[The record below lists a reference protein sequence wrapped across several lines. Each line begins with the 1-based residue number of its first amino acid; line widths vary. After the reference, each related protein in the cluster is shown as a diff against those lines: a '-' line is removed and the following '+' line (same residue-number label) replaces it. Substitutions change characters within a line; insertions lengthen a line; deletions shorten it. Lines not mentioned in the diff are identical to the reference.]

1 MNSLRRIR
9 WIMENPVCSARAIAS
24 WCCCLIFIWVAS
36 PAEGHNGKVALARP
50 LAEITVDGD
59 LSDWPADM
67 DRYAIGLVEYGSS
80 PIDVADF
87 EGDFRVGYDARTSV
101 LYLGI
106 DVRDNSF
113 VPEPDANSSWES
125 QDGCE
130 VYLDVAHGLEGSPV
144 VQHLSYGMR
153 REGGSAGDSGSVA
166 YASSRKEGRYQY
178 EWRLDLEDGQ
188 MRPGRVLGVDVVVC
202 DKDADDSFSWMAWG
216 KGTVK
221 PMRVDRRGDV
231 ILVGKDTQVGELTGR
246 ISQQGSVQG
255 IEGVDV
261 RIQSLVDGE
270 LWTRVETDHAGIF
283 QVVLPEGRY
292 AVEMEA
298 GRGKISSEQVEIEKG
313 AARRVIFK
321 IPPAEG
327 SRVEAGAGRAAET
340 ATGMSQGLWQSFG
353 VSDGMVGRSVRAILQ
368 DDASNLWLGT
378 DRGLSRYD
386 GRSFTSFTIEDG
398 LVGNDV
404 TALVEDSAG
413 NLWVGTADGLS
424 RYDGQYFTNFTIED
438 GLIGNDVTALVE
450 DGAGNLWVGTADGLS
465 RYDGQYF
472 TSFTI
477 EDGLSANGVTALVED
492 GAGHLWVGTSRGL
505 SRSDTR
511 GFVSWTRDDGLIDD
525 GVSKLLADSDG
536 NLWIGTAD
544 GLSRYDGQEF
554 AHFAI
559 DDSLEA
565 EVVTALWED
574 ESGNLWIGVQGSGLH
589 QWMGAGKDCCE
600 EKKIIGFNTENGLP
614 HNNVNALLEDS
625 TGGLW
630 VGTGDGLSRYNGAY
644 FIRLTEKEGLP
655 SNDVIALEEGGDGK
669 VWIGTGEGIG
679 WHDGTTFSPF
689 ALPGDPESDQVYAL
703 LEDRLGN
710 LWLSTA
716 SGLVCYD
723 GVECRIFTTADGLAH
738 NVGDVLLEDQ
748 GGELW
753 IGTQTGL
760 SRYDGEEFQ
769 TFTAVDGLAHNDV
782 NALAEDHQGIL
793 WIGTW
798 SGGLGRYDGEDFRT
812 FTTADGLPSNVVSA
826 LLVDGDGVLWVGTDD
841 GLASYDGEEFRIFTM
856 ADGLADN
863 IVSVLAE
870 DDQGILWIG
879 SVGGVSRYD
888 GRVFQNL
895 LKWDGLTSNQIAR
908 LLCTRS
914 GDIWIGTVNG
924 GVNRYHQY
932 DLPPS
937 VAIRGITA
945 DRIYGPLE
953 SISLPSSQSLLA
965 FSFRGISLKTRPG
978 AMLYRYRLRGH
989 QEEWQVTANEHVEYQ
1004 DLPRGEYVFEV
1015 EAIDRDLAYSVEPAL
1030 VEVDVHLP
1038 YQRIALRIALGIALV
1053 LIWWQARQIIR
1064 RNRALRQMNRELEGA
1079 KEEADEANRAK
1090 SYFLANMSHEIRT
1103 PMNAIIG
1110 FTDLLGDTEMDGKQ
1124 REYVKMVESSSHALL
1139 GLINDIL
1146 DFSKVEAGKLE
1157 MERREFRLRELL
1169 KETVGMFREKVAETG
1184 VELGA
1189 DIAEEVPDGLVGD
1202 SLRLKQVLVNLASNA
1217 VKFTAKG
1224 GKVRIGVEV
1233 VEMGGEQAV
1242 LKLAVQDT
1250 GIGIAADKI
1259 DELFSAFSQAD
1270 GSTTR
1275 KYGGT
1280 GLGLAVC
1287 KQLVELM
1294 GGRIGAESEPGEGSC
1309 FHFTATFGLWAVPEN
1324 EEDAGA
1330 VLEEAPVG
1338 LKGHVLLAEDNLIN
1352 QKLAV
1357 ILLEKAGLTVDVA
1370 EDGQKA
1376 VEAVRARPYDAVLM
1390 DVQMPEMDGI
1400 EATREIR
1407 RDAAL
1412 KGLPIVAMT
1421 ASVMKGD
1428 KEKCLEAGMDD
1439 FVSKPIDPG
1448 ELIDAMHR
1456 WIGKGKGRAEED
1468 RPAVEVETNE
1478 DEESRGLSALSGI
1491 DVEEALKRMS
1501 GSEELLRELLK
1512 DFAVQFGEAVEEI
1525 RAALNE
1531 GDTALAQRLA
1541 HTLKG
1546 TAGNLSAKDLQAA
1559 ALVLETAIRE
1569 GRTDDVEEPMGAADR
1584 ELGRVLE
1591 EIRQL
1596 DDGAENEPTS
1606 VEEDGGELDR
1616 EGMAVLLAELEGY
1629 IRDCD
1634 PVGAVSCIAEMEK
1647 RIGGKEPAGEVARL
1661 AKLVDG
1667 FEFEEAEKT
1676 RVLIEKKLGIS
1687 TY

>member
-1 MNSLRRIR
+1 M
-9 WIMENPVCSARAIAS
+9 
-24 WCCCLIFIWVAS
+24 
-36 PAEGHNGKVALARP
+36 ALARP
-50 LAEITVDGD
+50 LAGITLDGD
-59 LSDWPADM
+59 LSDWPAAM
-67 DRYAIGLVEYGSS
+67 DRYAIGLVEYGDAPTDS
-80 PIDVADF
+80 ADF
-87 EGDFRVGYDARTSV
+87 EGDFRVGYDARARV

-106 DVRDNSF
+106 DVRDDSF

-130 VYLDVAHGLEGSPV
+130 VYLDVVHELEESPV
-144 VQHLSYGMR
+144 VQHLSYGLR

-166 YASSRKEGRYQY
+166 YAFSRKEGRYQY

-202 DKDADDSFSWMAWG
+202 DKDADDSFSWIAWG

-221 PMRVDRRGDV
+221 SMRVDRRGDV

-246 ISQQGSVQG
+246 ISQQGSVRG

-261 RIQSLVDGE
+261 RIQSLADDE
-270 LWTRVETDHAGIF
+270 LWTRVETDHAGIYR
-283 QVVLPEGRY
+283 VVLPEGRY
-292 AVEMEA
+292 AVEMEV
-298 GRGKISSEQVEIEKG
+298 GHGKISSKQVEIEKG
-313 AARRVIFK
+313 ATRWVIFK
-321 IPPAEG
+321 MPPSEG

-340 ATGMSQGLWQSFG
+340 ATGMSQGLWQNFG
-353 VSDGMVGRSVRAILQ
+353 VSDGMAGRNVRAILQ
-368 DDASNLWLGT
+368 DGASNLWLGT
-378 DRGLSRYD
+378 DRGLNRYD

-398 LVGNDV
+398 L
-404 TALVEDSAG
+404 
-413 NLWVGTADGLS
+413 
-424 RYDGQYFTNFTIED
+424 
-438 GLIGNDVTALVE
+438 IGNE
-450 DGAGNLWVGTADGLS
+450 
-465 RYDGQYF
+465 
-472 TSFTI
+472 
-477 EDGLSANGVTALVED
+477 VTALVED

-525 GVSKLLADSDG
+525 GVSKLLVDSGG

-544 GLSRYDGQEF
+544 GLSRYDGREF
-554 AHFAI
+554 THFAI
-559 DDSLEA
+559 DASLDA
-565 EVVTALWED
+565 NIVTALWED
-574 ESGNLWIGVQGSGLH
+574 SNGNLWIGFQNSGLH

-600 EKKIIGFNTENGLP
+600 EKEIIGFNTENGLP

-630 VGTGDGLSRYNGAY
+630 VGTEDGLSRYNGTC

-679 WHDGTTFSPF
+679 WHDGSTFSPF
-689 ALPGDPESDQVYAL
+689 VLPGEPGREQIYAL
-703 LEDRLGN
+703 LKDRLGN
-710 LWLSTA
+710 LWVGTA
-716 SGLVCYD
+716 SGLVRYD

-760 SRYDGEEFQ
+760 SRYDGEKFQ

-782 NALAEDHQGIL
+782 NALAEDHQGML

-798 SGGLGRYDGEDFRT
+798 SGGLSRYDGKEFQT

-826 LLVDGDGVLWVGTDD
+826 LLVDGDGILWVGTDD
-841 GLASYDGEEFRIFTM
+841 GLAGYDGKEWRSDPADPADSPFRVFTT

-863 IVSVLAE
+863 TVSALAE

-895 LKWDGLTSNQIAR
+895 LKWDGLTSNQIAC

-914 GDIWIGTVNG
+914 GDTWIGTVNG
-924 GVNRYHQY
+924 GVNCYHQH
-932 DLPPS
+932 DLPPP

-978 AMLYRYRLRGH
+978 GMLYRYRLRGH
-989 QEEWQVTANEHVEYQ
+989 REEWQVTANEHVEYQ
-1004 DLPRGEYVFEV
+1004 DLPGGEYVFEV
-1015 EAIDRDLAYSVEPAL
+1015 EAIDRDLAYSAEPAR

-1053 LIWWQARQIIR
+1053 LIGWQARQIIR
-1064 RNRALRQMNRELEGA
+1064 RNRALRRVNRELEAA

-1090 SYFLANMSHEIRT
+1090 GYFLANMSHEIRT

-1110 FTDLLGDTEMDGKQ
+1110 FADLLGGTEMDGKQ

-1146 DFSKVEAGKLE
+1146 DFSKIEAGKLE
-1157 MERREFRLRELL
+1157 MESREFRLGELL
-1169 KETVGMFREKVAETG
+1169 EETVGMFREKVAESG
-1184 VELGA
+1184 VELGT
-1189 DIAEEVPDGLVGD
+1189 DVTEEVPDGLVGD

-1217 VKFTAKG
+1217 VKFTEKG
-1224 GKVRIGVEV
+1224 GKVGIGVEV
-1233 VEMGGEQAV
+1233 VEVDGEQAV
-1242 LKLAVQDT
+1242 LKFAVRDT

-1259 DELFSAFSQAD
+1259 DGLFSAFSQAD

-1309 FHFTATFGLWAVPEN
+1309 FHFTATFGLWVVPEA
-1324 EEDAGA
+1324 EEDLRAA
-1330 VLEEAPVG
+1330 VDETPTDLE
-1338 LKGHVLLAEDNLIN
+1338 GHILLAEDNLIN

-1357 ILLEKAGLTVDVA
+1357 ILLEKVGLMVDVA
-1370 EDGQKA
+1370 EDGRKA
-1376 VEAVRARPYDAVLM
+1376 VEAVHARPYDAVLM

-1407 RDAAL
+1407 RDVEL
-1412 KGLPIVAMT
+1412 KGLPIIAMT

-1428 KEKCLEAGMDD
+1428 RERCLEAGMDD

-1448 ELIDAMHR
+1448 ELVDAMHR
-1456 WIGKGKGRAEED
+1456 WIGKGGEERI
-1468 RPAVEVETNE
+1468 RPAVEEGVNGNE
-1478 DEESRGLSALSGI
+1478 EPRGLAVLAGI

-1501 GSEELLRELLK
+1501 GSEELLRELLN
-1512 DFAVQFGEAVEEI
+1512 DFGVQFSGAVEEI
-1525 RAALNE
+1525 EAALRE
-1531 GDTALAQRLA
+1531 GDRPLAQRLA

-1559 ALVLETAIRE
+1559 ALALETAIKGE
-1569 GRTDDVEEPMGAADR
+1569 GTGDIEELLGAADR
-1584 ELGRVLE
+1584 ELERVLE
-1591 EIRQL
+1591 EIRRL
-1596 DDGAENEPTS
+1596 DGDDGAEEEPTS
-1606 VEEDGGELDR
+1606 AGEEIGGLDR
-1616 EGMAVLLAELEGY
+1616 EELAALLAELEGF

-1634 PVGAVSCIAEMEK
+1634 PVGAGSCIAGMKK
-1647 RIGGKEPAGEVARL
+1647 RIGGEELAAAVARL
-1661 AKLVDG
+1661 AEQVDG
-1667 FEFEEAEKT
+1667 FEFEEAGKT
-1676 RVLIEKKLGIS
+1676 LMQIEKKLEIS
-1687 TY
+1687 T